1 MHLFDSLTQTIN
13 KYSFVMILMLFD
25 TESSHALRLSFF
37 IYLLPILRL
46 FGTIVD
52 HTLKKSII
60 NVIIL
65 IIIVNKVS
73 LKNIDHADAV
83 EVVFDN

>member
-1 MHLFDSLTQTIN
+1 
-13 KYSFVMILMLFD
+13 MLFD

-37 IYLLPILRL
+37 ICLLSILRL

-52 HTLKKSII
+52 HTLKKNII
-60 NVIIL
+60 NVIRL

-73 LKNIDHADAV
+73 LKKMYHGDAV